1 MAYTTIDDP
10 TIYFNTL
17 TYTGDIQD
25 SDGSGHTQSITGL
38 GFQPDFSW
46 VKNRSN
52 ANGHIFQDSVRKTAS
67 NYNWFNTAATH
78 AENTVNENGAIK
90 SFDSDGITL
99 EAGTYGSS
107 KAVNVAGN
115 GSNYC
120 AWNWKA
126 GGTAPAI
133 TYTVKVVS
141 DSGNKYRFDDFGTSA
156 VTLDLQEG
164 GTYTFD
170 QSDSSNSGHPLRFS
184 TTSNGTHGGGSE
196 YTTGVTTTGTPGSS
210 GAKTV
215 ITVAASAPTLYYYCT
230 QHSGMGGQANTN
242 STHGSSNFNGSI
254 QSTVSVNQTAGFSI
268 VSYASGQS
276 GAFSIGHGLS
286 SAPKMAIGKSRTS
299 NHNWGFYY
307 TVNGTNTNFMTL
319 ESTDA
324 QGNNNA
330 DPDANGVASG
340 GGGYTGVYG
349 VLNSST
355 LSIAQT
361 AYANNG
367 TSAIAYFFE
376 EKKGYSKFGTYTG
389 NGNADGTFIFLGFKP
404 AWIMLKETS
413 GTSDWS
419 MYDNKREPFNLADST
434 LEANTSDAEATV
446 SGRPIDM
453 LSNGFKLRGNSSF
466 TNESS
471 ATYIYLAFA
480 ENPFVNSNGI
490 PTNAR

>member
-1 MAYTTIDDP
+1 
-10 TIYFNTL
+10 
-17 TYTGDIQD
+17 
-25 SDGSGHTQSITGL
+25 
-38 GFQPDFSW
+38 
-46 VKNRSN
+46 
-52 ANGHIFQDSVRKTAS
+52 
-67 NYNWFNTAATH
+67 
-78 AENTVNENGAIK
+78 
-90 SFDSDGITL
+90 
-99 EAGTYGSS
+99 
-107 KAVNVAGN
+107 
-115 GSNYC
+115 
-120 AWNWKA
+120 
-126 GGTAPAI
+126 
-133 TYTVKVVS
+133 
-141 DSGNKYRFDDFGTSA
+141 
-156 VTLDLQEG
+156 
-164 GTYTFD
+164 
-170 QSDSSNSGHPLRFS
+170 
-184 TTSNGTHGGGSE
+184 
-196 YTTGVTTTGTPGSS
+196 
-210 GAKTV
+210 
-215 ITVAASAPTLYYYCT
+215 
-230 QHSGMGGQANTN
+230 MGGQANTN

-355 LSIAQT
+355 LSIAET

-419 MYDNKREPFNLADST
+419 MYDNKREPFNVADST
-434 LEANTSDAEATV
+434 LEANTNDAEAVV